1 MSRRRVRALLM
12 AAVLSCG
19 ISSVSFGQEDASAA
33 FKAGKT
39 AFEAG
44 QFDKAREQFQ
54 TASQTDNKNPE
65 VFLWLGK
72 AQYQLGQVDAAIT
85 SWKKTTALAPEEPYA
100 AQMLKA
106 LTGRTADAD
115 TAIAVINS
123 MLADEL
129 WGPAIA
135 AADRVLADR
144 ALTDS
149 QRAKATTAR
158 AQGLLGAGR
167 WADAMASANELLVKY
182 PAAADK
188 DEVRTIIGRSKLQ
201 AGGARQA
208 EGLATLQEIVTNR
221 PNTPAAAIAHYEM
234 LAFRLDQGVEQA
246 NVDAMAKWLADHADH
261 DRANAARRRL
271 IDAHLALASR
281 GGEPGRAAKLST
293 SDTAAL
299 EIAAQLFKRT
309 VRAEE
314 ALGVTNRI
322 VAHLNNH
329 YAKNGAFAA
338 ARAGIDALLKNELPP
353 SSRAVARR
361 TQAQFATEL

>member
-129 WGPAIA
+129 WDPAIA

-144 ALTDS
+144 ALTDG
-149 QRAKATTAR
+149 QRAKAITAR
-158 AQGLLGAGR
+158 AQALLGAGR
-167 WADAMASANELLVKY
+167 WADAMAAANELLVKF

-188 DEVRTIIGRSKLQ
+188 DEVRTIIGRAKLQ
-201 AGGARQA
+201 AGGSRQA
-208 EGLATLQEIVTNR
+208 EGLATLQEIVANR
-221 PNTPAAAIAHYEM
+221 PNTPAAPIAHYQV
-234 LAFRLDQGVEQA
+234 LAFRLGQGAEKLSGH
-246 NVDAMAKWLADHADH
+246 AMAKWPAHPPRHQGGHA
-261 DRANAARRRL
+261 
-271 IDAHLALASR
+271 
-281 GGEPGRAAKLST
+281 
-293 SDTAAL
+293 
-299 EIAAQLFKRT
+299 
-309 VRAEE
+309 
-314 ALGVTNRI
+314 
-322 VAHLNNH
+322 
-329 YAKNGAFAA
+329 
-338 ARAGIDALLKNELPP
+338 
-353 SSRAVARR
+353 
-361 TQAQFATEL
+361 